1 MPGLHAGTFAIAV
14 MALGSTLA
22 AAADSRPSWECL
34 PEDTALLVRLPQ
46 VNAWLEPLRE
56 HSRFGELMLTPDR
69 LEGIWQLIIERSQQA
84 EGSAADGL
92 ADWEE
97 SLRRYGLEP
106 EDLFA
111 AFQGEVAAGLVVRRR
126 DDGRPPVR
134 MLLAW
139 GEPGEDVAAR
149 MLTAVKQQLEEAA
162 AEEEPAPRRVDLELA
177 GHEVVSAITPVMG
190 IDSSELGRVELE
202 VGPESGIQ
210 KQLEALR
217 SRIEEADQVQT
228 GQTHSFHTVIGGRFI
243 MATTLPDS
251 VVGQGGAEAAD
262 FAADG
267 SEELAREIF
276 ATFLAAHTDDR
287 EAPLAQPLR
296 EPALVAAKPGGIP
309 VIEILFRPRL
319 LMADDG
325 DAEAI
330 DQWAR
335 WGLDAIGAVA
345 WRQAVDGDCW
355 RSAVAMTLPAPRRGV
370 LAFLDQPCDPSEVPS
385 FVTREAVDFTQIS
398 LDLGAAFTTARAAL
412 LEGENSEQLAN
423 MLTVADVQSETFLG
437 GDVATVLSGL
447 GSRHWILSFPPRIA
461 AAVAQARGGDQAAAS
476 TDSMAIVWQVVDEEP
491 IGKLL
496 GRLAPLAGT
505 ELEEEQGFRGLRL
518 PGGVAAYVGRGHLVL
533 ALGDGTVEKI
543 LAAIRNPPAGNVSW
557 RESPALRRAREL
569 VDLAPARM
577 FGVGD
582 ASRTGG
588 TLGLL
593 RELVDALE
601 PNDLEDGYR
610 ELVEAGRRLLPSAAE
625 LKGMFGVGATAVRM
639 TDEGMILENAW
650 ELPPR

>member
-1 MPGLHAGTFAIAV
+1 MPGLHARIFVTAV
-14 MALGSTLA
+14 MALGATLA
-22 AAADSRPSWECL
+22 GAVEPRPSWECL
-34 PEDTALLVRLPQ
+34 PDDTALLVRLPQ
-46 VNAWLEPLRE
+46 VSAWLEPLRE
-56 HSRFGELMLTPDR
+56 NSRFGELMLKPDR
-69 LEGIWQLIIERSQQA
+69 LEGIWQLIIERSQQT
-84 EGSAADGL
+84 EDSAADGW

-97 SLRRYGLEP
+97 SLHRYGLEP
-106 EDLFA
+106 DDLAA
-111 AFQGEVAAGLVVRRR
+111 AFQGEVGAGLVVRRR
-126 DDGRPPVR
+126 DEGRPPLR

-139 GEPGEDVAAR
+139 GEPGEDVATR
-149 MLTAVKQQLEEAA
+149 MLTAVKQQLEESAA
-162 AEEEPAPRRVDLELA
+162 KQQLAARRIDLELA

-190 IDSSELGRVELE
+190 IDPTELGQVELT
-202 VGPESGIQ
+202 VGPDAGIQ
-210 KQLEALR
+210 AQLEALQAK
-217 SRIEEADQVQT
+217 IEEADPVQT
-228 GQTHSFHTVIGGRFI
+228 GQTYSFHTVIGGRFI
-243 MATTLPDS
+243 IATTLPDS

-262 FAADG
+262 FDADG
-267 SEELAREIF
+267 SEELAREVF
-276 ATFLAAHTDDR
+276 ATFLAAHADDR

-325 DAEAI
+325 DAEVM

-355 RSAVAMTLPAPRRGV
+355 RSAVALTLPAPRRGL

-398 LDLGAAFTTARAAL
+398 LDLGSAFTTVRAAL
-412 LEGENSEQLAN
+412 LENEDAEQLAN
-423 MLTVADVQSETFLG
+423 MFAVADVQSQTFLG

-461 AAVAQARGGDQAAAS
+461 AAVAQARGGDPAAAS

-496 GRLAPLAGT
+496 GRLAPLTGT
-505 ELEEEQGFRGLRL
+505 ELQEEQGFQGLRL
-518 PGGVAAYVGRGHLVL
+518 PGGLAAYVGRGHLVL

-582 ASRTGG
+582 ASLTGG

-601 PNDLEDGYR
+601 PDDLEDGYR
-610 ELVEAGRRLLPSAAE
+610 DLVEAGRRLLPSAAE
-625 LKGMFGVGATAVRM
+625 LEGMFGVGATAVRM
-639 TDEGMILENAW
+639 TDDGMILENAW